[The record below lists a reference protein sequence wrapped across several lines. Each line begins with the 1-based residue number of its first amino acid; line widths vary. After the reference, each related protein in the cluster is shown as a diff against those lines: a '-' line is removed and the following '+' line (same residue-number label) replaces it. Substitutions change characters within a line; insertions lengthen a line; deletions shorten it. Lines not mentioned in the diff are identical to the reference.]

1 MAVTTWWIV
10 GTEMTIPVKKDTAP
24 PAIRKLAE
32 KWLLDSQ
39 EFCTYLDGRAC
50 AYCQQPRALDC
61 NCPIPDEWLD
71 ALACD
76 LDGALADRLS
86 EWVRTLKEGR
96 PPTMYVVEWQ
106 APL

>member
-1 MAVTTWWIV
+1 
-10 GTEMTIPVKKDTAP
+10 MTIPVKKDTAP

-32 KWLLDSQ
+32 DYLMGD
-39 EFCTYLDGRAC
+39 EFMAYVNGRAC
-50 AYCQQPRALDC
+50 VSCQVIEAVDC

-76 LDGALADRLS
+76 LDGALADRLI